1 MLSLLRL
8 ERQQN
13 ICWRIRIF
21 LFSRC
26 YSFGIETINT
36 FIHSCSYPE
45 NHTRLLTKMGKSLLG
60 FWPKRPKSHTLRGG
74 TNLYGLYK
82 GVNLIVLSFSWDGCN
97 TQEKWK
103 TKVIQFLGGGRGREQ
118 GALWEMCKWL
128 IASHLVSLWN
138 TTLRQHRWWPIVEP
152 YFLNFFILICS
163 FVTENISTLW

>member
-8 ERQQN
+8 ERQQK

-36 FIHSCSYPE
+36 FIHSRSYPE

-60 FWPKRPKSHTLRGG
+60 FWPKRPKSHTLWGG

-82 GVNLIVLSFSWDGCN
+82 GVTLPPPSPLGEPERQKWSTVKRCTDTRLVRTPRCYGQFALSLGKESLYIFSKFSPLNTDTSNAPSKWSVL
-97 TQEKWK
+97 
-103 TKVIQFLGGGRGREQ
+103 V
-118 GALWEMCKWL
+118 
-128 IASHLVSLWN
+128 
-138 TTLRQHRWWPIVEP
+138 
-152 YFLNFFILICS
+152 
-163 FVTENISTLW
+163 